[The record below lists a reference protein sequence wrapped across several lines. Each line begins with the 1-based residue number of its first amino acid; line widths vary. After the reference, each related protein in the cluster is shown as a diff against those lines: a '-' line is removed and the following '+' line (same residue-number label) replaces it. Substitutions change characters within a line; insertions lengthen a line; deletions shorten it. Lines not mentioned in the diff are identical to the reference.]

1 MCATEL
7 ELLRPLELGQGIV
20 SLSAVAGDTWWELSG
35 VRVCKVGYFL
45 PASGQATRMFAG
57 LAQAVKEG
65 ASRKEVLDAEPMA
78 SFFKHIKELP
88 FEILATDD
96 RLAQLQALL
105 RMYAGRPKALLP
117 WCRYGEL
124 VALCWEEHLAEFIS
138 YFTDSTTLPRGLEL
152 RFHLTIRPAFET
164 AMARALAANKAH
176 LAQVNYSFQS
186 LDTDYIAQDVRTRQP
201 LLDDQGVVVRYP
213 SGHGAVLP
221 SLQQLANEGVELAFI
236 KNIDNVQSATQR
248 LRHVVPVQRAMGRML
263 LEIVAEVHELVG
275 ALQARGGGDFAT
287 QAVDETIDKAYALLE
302 GTFYQ
307 HNLPRFE
314 GDIVQQRAYLLQRL
328 WRPLRLCGVQ
338 RTDARAG
345 GSVFLCQDSTGMS
358 QSPQLVEYAQVQGTA
373 QESIFTQAKYVNCA
387 MLVCW
392 LQDPAGVPFILADF
406 VDDRTGFA
414 TQKVYQGREVLVR
427 ERPGLWNGSM
437 SGWNSGF
444 VALESCAFAP
454 VKAVTDLVH
463 VL

>member
-7 ELLRPLELGQGIV
+7 ELLTPLDLGQGIMPLV
-20 SLSAVAGDTWWELSG
+20 VAGDAWMEVNG
-35 VRVCKVGYFL
+35 VRVHKVGYFL

-57 LAQAVKEG
+57 LAQAVQG
-65 ASRKEVLDAEPMA
+65 GDAHKEVLQAEPIA
-78 SFFKHIKELP
+78 SFFKHIKQLP
-88 FEILATDD
+88 FEVLATDD
-96 RLAQLQALL
+96 RLAQLKALL
-105 RMYAGRPKALLP
+105 RTYAGRPKALLP
-117 WCRYGEL
+117 WCRYGDL

-138 YFTDSTTLPRGLEL
+138 YFTDSTNLDL
-152 RFHLTIRPAFET
+152 RFHLTIRPIFET
-164 AMARALAANKAH
+164 VMAHAVAHALAASKKH
-176 LAQVNYSFQS
+176 SVHVSYSFQS
-186 LDTDYIAQDVRTRQP
+186 LDTDYVAQDVHTQQS
-201 LLDDQGVVVRYP
+201 LVDDQGAVVRYP

-248 LRHVVPVQRAMGRML
+248 AVHVVPVQRAMGHML
-263 LEIVAEVHELVG
+263 LEIVARVHKLIGV
-275 ALQARGGGDFAT
+275 LQAGGDVDFTA
-287 QAVDETIDKAYALLE
+287 QAITRAYALLA

-338 RTDARAG
+338 QTDARVG
-345 GSVFLCQDSTGMS
+345 GAPFLCQDPTGMA
-358 QSPQLVEYAQVQGTA
+358 QSPQLVEYAQVQGTE
-373 QESIFTQAKYVNCA
+373 QESIFTQARYINCA

-392 LQDPAGVPFILADF
+392 LQDPAGVPFTLADF
-406 VDDRTGFA
+406 VDNRTCFV
-414 TQKVYQGREVLVR
+414 TQKVYQGRDVLVT

-437 SGWNSGF
+437 SGWNSAF
-444 VALESCAFAP
+444 VALPSKVFAP
-454 VKAVTDLVH
+454 VKAVTDLVT